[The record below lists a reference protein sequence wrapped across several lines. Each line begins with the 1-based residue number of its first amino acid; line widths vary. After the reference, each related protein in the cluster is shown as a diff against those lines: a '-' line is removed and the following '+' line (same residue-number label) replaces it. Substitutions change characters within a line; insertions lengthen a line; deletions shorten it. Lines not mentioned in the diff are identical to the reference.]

1 MKKLLLM
8 INRKHYYTSGQRRL
22 MARLHPRRQL
32 EQWHEC
38 WGIHVESEQYADEYQ
53 HQHWLSG
60 RQELQVPPEVGFT
73 DFWPQE
79 WRLTTVAASVHDDLP
94 FVLSGPVSFI
104 ARWPNMTAGSEHLL
118 YGGLSLPALGIRS
131 GG

>member
-38 WGIHVESEQYADEYQ
+38 GGIHVESEQCADEYPYR
-53 HQHWLSG
+53 HWIPR
-60 RQELQVPPEVGFT
+60 RQELQALPEPYKTGC
-73 DFWPQE
+73 WQQK
-79 WRLTTVAASVHDDLP
+79 WRLTTVVASVHDDLP
-94 FVLSGPVSFI
+94 FVLSGPALFLTL
-104 ARWPNMTAGSEHLL
+104 RPNMTAGSEYLL
-118 YGGLSLPALGIRS
+118 PRGLSLLAQAACRE
-131 GG
+131 